1 MKTFVECLSGFTT
14 SDQRRL
20 VLSWPGAF
28 LQPAP
33 EDTNQVEVALGNIS
47 QSRGGRGYYVF
58 VTILH
63 QTLQRGCVG
72 ETAGIRRTGPWL
84 GALEQPTRGLDSAQA
99 RSSVFQLPAFEEFCN
114 PTRPS
119 WPQTERSL
127 SDLLQL
133 DSASRV
139 LDCCVCAENAQ
150 LVLNR

>member
-63 QTLQRGCVG
+63 QTLNAERLCRRNSRDKEDWPVAGCPG
-72 ETAGIRRTGPWL
+72 AAHTGAGFCSGQEL
-84 GALEQPTRGLDSAQA
+84 S
-99 RSSVFQLPAFEEFCN
+99 FPAPC
-114 PTRPS
+114 
-119 WPQTERSL
+119 L
-127 SDLLQL
+127 
-133 DSASRV
+133 
-139 LDCCVCAENAQ
+139 
-150 LVLNR
+150 